1 MILTREDPNSK
12 NTLIVNMINLM
23 SYLPTTWLF
32 FYLSLVGSMM
42 IAAEFDRDYHDSIPR
57 NYYRERAENIWC

>member
-1 MILTREDPNSK
+1 MILTGEDPNSK

-32 FYLSLVGSMM
+32 FYLSLVGSSQHV
-42 IAAEFDRDYHDSIPR
+42 RDDHDSIPR

>member
-42 IAAEFDRDYHDSIPR
+42 IATELDRDDHDSIPR